1 MSSQKTSD
9 WGKRKEKEE
18 AVGVGMG
25 EEEKEEEK
33 KSEKDDLGERL
44 PVRRKRDYEFPT
56 SRLELG
62 VLRTV
67 RRAEG

>member
-1 MSSQKTSD
+1 M
-9 WGKRKEKEE
+9 
-18 AVGVGMG
+18 GMG